1 MANPPEPSTSN
12 GSNNGNN
19 NMTNN
24 NNTSSSSSLLYF
36 ETAEAQMV
44 EIRKALIAAQEAEDQ
59 QLCQRWKESRNDTTT
74 TTITSD
80 DDEDDDDVDGGD
92 DDGDEEDEGVAAGGT
107 TTIGGITQNQEE
119 PGKMMKKKR
128 KKKKNIVLDERT
140 VLYHPHGGTLLFKS
154 IEEQNW
160 EKAEQILRQHPDQ
173 ASIWVVS
180 TGTVQ
185 TTFDWSLWK
194 RLPLHEAVRRQPP
207 ASFILNLLR
216 VFPTA
221 IRERTQFGELSLH
234 LAVECGASVPVIQL
248 LCLYDWEL
256 CCTAVD
262 QSGRTVLEI
271 LKNSDGSVLDPDDQA
286 AIIDTITATV
296 RTFDQIQSHHR
307 LELRQVRQRHQIEL
321 EQLRYVYTTNNNG
334 IQNT

>member
-1 MANPPEPSTSN
+1 MANPPEPSMSN
-12 GSNNGNN
+12 SNNGNN

-24 NNTSSSSSLLYF
+24 NNNTSSPSSSLLYF

-80 DDEDDDDVDGGD
+80 DDEEDEDVDGGEED
-92 DDGDEEDEGVAAGGT
+92 DDEQGVAAGGT
-107 TTIGGITQNQEE
+107 TIGGVQNQEH
-119 PGKMMKKKR
+119 GKMKK

-248 LCLYDWEL
+248 LSLYDWEL

-296 RTFDQIQSHHR
+296 RTFDQIQTNHR

-321 EQLRYVYTTNNNG
+321 EQLRYVKQQQKQ
-334 IQNT
+334 QN

>member
-1 MANPPEPSTSN
+1 MANPMEPNTKSN
-12 GSNNGNN
+12 SNS
-19 NMTNN
+19 MTNN
-24 NNTSSSSSLLYF
+24 TTSSNTTTNQLLYF

-44 EIRKALIAAQEAEDQ
+44 EIRKALIAAQEAEDL

-74 TTITSD
+74 TSTTTD
-80 DDEDDDDVDGGD
+80 
-92 DDGDEEDEGVAAGGT
+92 DEEDEEEGDGEEEDGEEDEEEDNGG
-107 TTIGGITQNQEE
+107 G
-119 PGKMMKKKR
+119 MDMKQQHD
-128 KKKKNIVLDERT
+128 KKKKKKKKKIVLDERT

-160 EKAEQILRQHPDQ
+160 EKAETILRQHPDQ

-180 TGTVQ
+180 TGTVA

-207 ASFILNLLR
+207 TSFILNLLR
-216 VFPTA
+216 VFPNA

-271 LKNSDGSVLDPDDQA
+271 LKNSDGSVLDPDDQS

-296 RTFDQIQSHHR
+296 TTFHQIHSNHR
-307 LELRQVRQRHQIEL
+307 MELRQVRQRHQTEL
-321 EQLRYVYTTNNNG
+321 EQLRYV
-334 IQNT
+334 